1 MILLDDL
8 LLGGFKFVLGKIR
21 DAVETEMNDEE
32 HLKEDL
38 LALQMRLEL
47 GEIDA
52 AGFAAEEKR
61 LLAEIRA
68 ARERVRGPQPAP
80 GTMKVTGVEATV
92 VGDEEPAARQR
103 R

>member
-21 DAVETEMNDEE
+21 DAALAEMNHEE

-47 GEIDA
+47 GEIGEA
-52 AGFAAEEKR
+52 EFAAEEKR
-61 LLAEIRA
+61 LLAEIRV
-68 ARERVRGPQPAP
+68 ARDRAHGPQPAP

-92 VGDEEPAARQR
+92 VGDEEPAARHR